1 MPPLWGCTWVNDSC
15 YKYVTPTGFV
25 NSKRNAYRINET
37 YCTGVSHTPPIRCQD
52 GMVEM
57 NPHINLP
64 PLRAWI
70 MCGWIIVK
78 GRMRY
83 ALPISRPVG
92 AENMTAGIK
101 TPEEFNI
108 SNSALQENMPRP
120 NAIAKA
126 IAFGRGCSLILFC
139 Y

>member
-1 MPPLWGCTWVNDSC
+1 
-15 YKYVTPTGFV
+15 
-25 NSKRNAYRINET
+25 
-37 YCTGVSHTPPIRCQD
+37 
-52 GMVEM
+52 M
-57 NPHINLP
+57 NPHINRSP
-64 PLRAWI
+64 RWGWI

-83 ALPISRPVG
+83 ALPICSPVG

-101 TPEEFNI
+101 TPGEFNI
-108 SNSALQENMPRP
+108 SNSVLQENKPCP

-126 IAFGRGCSLILFC
+126 IALGQGCSYMLFC